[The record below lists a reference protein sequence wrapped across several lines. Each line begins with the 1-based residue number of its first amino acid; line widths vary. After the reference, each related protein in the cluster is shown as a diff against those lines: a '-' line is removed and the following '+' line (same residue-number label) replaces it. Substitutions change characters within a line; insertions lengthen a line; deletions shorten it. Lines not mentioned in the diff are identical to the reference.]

1 MFMQYVHSFHMTSIH
16 NPAKKVVSEDKR
28 KENRKQKQRE
38 GGEEEEERE
47 IMKKKRIPSESE
59 LRGKSKTS
67 VYLLIHRR
75 PYPCPKMVVAFP
87 NLEVRYQ
94 KFTCNINKPRKKL

>member
-1 MFMQYVHSFHMTSIH
+1 MQYVHSFHMTSIH

-38 GGEEEEERE
+38 GGGEEEEERE

>member
-1 MFMQYVHSFHMTSIH
+1 MFMQYIHSFHMTSIH
-16 NPAKKVVSEDKR
+16 NPTKKVVSEDKR